1 MIKNKLLL
9 TLLALS
15 VLPLSV
21 GTAKAE
27 SLTITGNGD
36 GSSNDVSVSQSH
48 EANVTQDNTA
58 QVSNDVAVS
67 ANTGDN
73 SANANTSTDTAIT
86 TGDVTVQT
94 SIATDLNASVAD
106 VNNCCDSSGY
116 TAEISGNGS
125 DSNNSLNHSINT
137 STNVGVN
144 QQATITNIVTGT
156 AITGNNS
163 ANDNNGNVSIV
174 TGDITV
180 DEKLKTNANF
190 SMASI
195 QSGGLGN
202 YLLKIAGNGSGSVNT
217 ITLREDNES
226 IVKISHVADI
236 FNRNV
241 WNLITGNNDANG
253 NNGNVDIKT
262 GDIKVTID
270 IDNTTNISAVKIECE
285 CDTPPPPPPPPCQG
299 DGCNPPPPPPP
310 SDNHKPG
317 DSKGDGSSNPPGSG
331 SVLGTTTGELLPAT
345 GNPWMILAI
354 LGNLL
359 LLIFGAVLR
368 LRSGRSPG
376 LAFAI

>member
-1 MIKNKLLL
+1 MIKNKLLV
-9 TLLALS
+9 TILALS

-48 EANVTQDNTA
+48 EANVSQDNTA
-58 QVSNDVAVS
+58 QVSTDIAVS

-73 SANANTSTDTAIT
+73 NANDNTSTDTSIT
-86 TGDVTVQT
+86 TGDVNVQNSVT
-94 SIATDLNASVAD
+94 NDLNASVAN
-106 VNNCCDSSGY
+106 VTNCCDNSDY

-125 DSNNSLNHSINT
+125 DSSNTLSHSINT

-144 QQATITNIVTGT
+144 QQATITNVVTGT

-174 TGDITV
+174 TGNITV
-180 DEKLKTNANF
+180 AEKLKNNANF
-190 SMASI
+190 STTSI

-202 YLLKIAGNGSGSVNT
+202 YLLKIAGNGTGSVNT
-217 ITLREDNES
+217 ITLQENNES
-226 IVKISHVADI
+226 IVKISNVSDI
-236 FNRNV
+236 FNRNI
-241 WNLITGNNDANG
+241 WNLITGNNNANG

-270 IDNTTNISAVKIECE
+270 VENTTNISTVRVDCE
-285 CDTPPPPPPPPCQG
+285 CDQTTPPPPPPPPCQG
-299 DGCNPPPPPPP
+299 DGCNPPPPPT
-310 SDNHKPG
+310 DNHKPS
-317 DSKGDGSSNPPGSG
+317 DNKGDGSSNPPGSG

-359 LLIFGAVLR
+359 LLLFGSVLR

-376 LAFAI
+376 LALAI